1 MAPGI
6 DRDAPRAAQQFH
18 REAHIVDGCVF
29 FGDGSV
35 DGLKNAGINAV
46 TITVSHF
53 EADFEQ
59 ATDQVA
65 VWLDRL
71 RAPDSPWHLIRS
83 GEDFVV
89 ARAAGRIG
97 LVMGWQNMRPIA
109 DRIERLALFHALG
122 VRVMQLTYNRRNF
135 LGDGCLERDNGGLS
149 DFGRACVARMNE
161 LGIAIDLS
169 HVGERTAQE
178 AAEASRMPVLV
189 THANARSL
197 VNVPR
202 NKGDAVLDAVR
213 ATGGVVGAT
222 VYGTMNWSGDP
233 ARPPSLDD
241 FLRQLDYLVGR
252 LGTEQVAIGTDFPA
266 VVDLETIRPI
276 TEMTLARFPGAI
288 ADYVRAFGNDIAARY
303 VRETPDHAA
312 LWRITE
318 ALLRRDWS
326 DRDLRGLWGENWIR
340 VLTRIWEGMPEA
352 GAPAH

>member
-1 MAPGI
+1 MSEAARRFH
-6 DRDAPRAAQQFH
+6 RDAPV
-18 REAHIVDGCVF
+18 VDGCIF

-35 DGLKNAGINAV
+35 DGLKSAGVDAAIF
-46 TITVSHF
+46 TVSHF

-65 VWLDRL
+65 GWLDRL
-71 RAPDSPWHLIRS
+71 RAPGSLWHHVRS
-83 GEDFVV
+83 GEDFAT

-109 DRIERLALFHALG
+109 DKIERLALFHALG

-169 HVGERTAQE
+169 HVGERTARE

-189 THANARSL
+189 THANARTI

-213 ATGGVVGAT
+213 AGDGVVGAT

-233 ARPPSLDD
+233 KRPPSLDD
-241 FLRQLDYLVGR
+241 FLRQLDYLIDRVGPAR
-252 LGTEQVAIGTDFPA
+252 VAIGTDFPA
-266 VVDLETIRPI
+266 VADLEVIRPI
-276 TEMTLARFPGAI
+276 TEMTLSRFPGAI
-288 ADYVRAFGNDIAARY
+288 ADYVKAFGNDIRARY

-318 ALLRRDWS
+318 ALQKRGWG
-326 DRDLRGLWGENWIR
+326 DRQLRGLWGENWIR
-340 VLTRIWEGMPEA
+340 VLTRIWQGTP
-352 GAPAH
+352 APAH